1 MNITVIGLGL
11 IGGSVALDLKSQ
23 LNVRVLGADASVQHC
38 TLAEELGL
46 VHGISSIESGLDS
59 TDIVV
64 MAIPVD
70 RIETLLPGILDRI
83 ASNTV
88 VLDLGST
95 KSAICKAVDQHP
107 KRGRFVAAHPL
118 AGTEFS
124 GPSAAQKGLF
134 QGRKNIIC
142 EAEKS
147 DRDALDTALRFFES
161 LGMTTRFMSP
171 EDHDKHLA
179 YVSHLSH
186 VSSFILGQTVLDIE
200 KDEKEIFH
208 LAGTGFAS
216 TVRLA
221 KSNPVTWAAIFGK
234 NKNNLVP
241 ALDEYIQH
249 LIQFRNHLEADELNE
264 LETVMHYSNN
274 LRNILKN

>member
-1 MNITVIGLGL
+1 
-11 IGGSVALDLKSQ
+11 
-23 LNVRVLGADASVQHC
+23 
-38 TLAEELGL
+38 
-46 VHGISSIESGLDS
+46 
-59 TDIVV
+59 
-64 MAIPVD
+64 VD
-70 RIETLLPGILDRI
+70 H
-83 ASNTV
+83 
-88 VLDLGST
+88 
-95 KSAICKAVDQHP
+95 HP
-107 KRGRFVAAHPL
+107 KRGRYVAAHPL

-124 GPSAAQKGLF
+124 GPAAAHKGLF

-147 DRDALDTALRFFES
+147 DMDALDTAIRFFES

-171 EDHDKHLA
+171 EDHDRHLA

-200 KDEKEIFH
+200 QDEKEIFH

-234 NKNNLVP
+234 NKKNLVP

-264 LETVMHYSNN
+264 LERVMQYSNN
-274 LRNILKN
+274 LRHIFEKLKL

>member
-1 MNITVIGLGL
+1 MNITIIGLGL
-11 IGGSVALDLKSQ
+11 IGGSAALDLKSQ
-23 LNVRVLGADASVQHC
+23 LNVRVLGTDASVQHC
-38 TLAEELGL
+38 ALAEELGL
-46 VHGISSIESGLDS
+46 VHGISSFESGLDDA
-59 TDIVV
+59 DIIVI
-64 MAIPVD
+64 AIPVD

-83 ASNTV
+83 SLNTV

-95 KSAICKAVDQHP
+95 KSAICKAVAQHP

-124 GPSAAQKGLF
+124 GPAAAQKGLF

-142 EAEKS
+142 ETEKS
-147 DRDALDTALRFFES
+147 DKDALDTALRFFES

-171 EDHDKHLA
+171 EDHDRHLA

-200 KDEKEIFH
+200 QDEKEIFH

-234 NKNNLVP
+234 NKKNLVP

-264 LETVMHYSNN
+264 LETVMQYSNN
-274 LRNILKN
+274 LRHILKN